1 MIKFSNYNVLAIIN
15 VIINLLSIIR
25 FIRRFDEFKHKP
37 IMHHAF
43 IVLIVICFS
52 TALSFFPESLVLKQ
66 YILYL
71 YGLLYLSTVH
81 LFHKEII
88 PFYPSEIM
96 RTWVLLTQHARE
108 MLHLL
113 VLSRKINNV
122 NFLVMFLFWLSIT
135 EGTFTLSGL
144 LMTYFNLEFFGI
156 TAESLVEKMRVS
168 RVFWNPLMLLV
179 ELLFA
184 KTIL

>member
-66 YILYL
+66 YILYS

-88 PFYPSEIM
+88 PFSFRNYENM
-96 RTWVLLTQHARE
+96 GTVDTTCQR
-108 MLHLL
+108 
-113 VLSRKINNV
+113 NV
-122 NFLVMFLFWLSIT
+122 VF
-135 EGTFTLSGL
+135 
-144 LMTYFNLEFFGI
+144 
-156 TAESLVEKMRVS
+156 VS
-168 RVFWNPLMLLV
+168 S
-179 ELLFA
+179 
-184 KTIL
+184 K